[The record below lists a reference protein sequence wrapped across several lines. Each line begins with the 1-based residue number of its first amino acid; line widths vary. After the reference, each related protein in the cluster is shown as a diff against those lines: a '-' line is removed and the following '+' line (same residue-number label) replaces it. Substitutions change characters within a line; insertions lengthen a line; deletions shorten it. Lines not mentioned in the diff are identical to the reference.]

1 MIDYAGAGRI
11 LDALAEA
18 WVSFDGDAW
27 VDLFTEDAELLQ
39 DPFDAPLI
47 GRNALRA
54 DLLAAARIEEQV
66 EFTWERHWVVPPTIL
81 APWRM
86 SYVHRETRARVSFAG
101 FASLEIAGGGRIARA
116 RWWYFR
122 HETPAPG

>member
-1 MIDYAGAGRI
+1 MIDYAAAGRL
-11 LDALAEA
+11 LDAMADA
-18 WVSFDGDAW
+18 RVGFDGDAW
-27 VDLFTEDAELLQ
+27 VDLFSEDAVLQQ
-39 DPFDAPLI
+39 DPFEPPLV

-54 DLLAAARIEEQV
+54 DLLEAAESEEQV

-86 SYVHRETRARVSFAG
+86 SYIHRQRRARVSFAG
-101 FASLEIAGGGRIARA
+101 FATLEIAEDGRIARA

-122 HETPAPG
+122 RETPARG